1 MPLKDI
7 HAFMD
12 YYRTNYHADIES
24 IERSISGLSGSERE
38 FQLNA
43 EKIKLYSTFLD
54 EHQFKTNPQ
63 DGKSYLDVFKE
74 TYQYLADWEAQ
85 VYSTDQEQL
94 TKTQTNRQLKN
105 KSYYYIHYCR
115 QCSGF

>member
-24 IERSISGLSGSERE
+24 IERSISGLSGSDERK

-54 EHQFKTNPQ
+54 EKNTTWWKN
-63 DGKSYLDVFKE
+63 
-74 TYQYLADWEAQ
+74 T
-85 VYSTDQEQL
+85 
-94 TKTQTNRQLKN
+94 TQTNK
-105 KSYYYIHYCR
+105 
-115 QCSGF
+115 